1 MKTIKLLV
9 ELTYNSD
16 TMHGDDPDGIVW
28 FNDEILGN
36 DVGAINQHLVANL
49 KQPESVM
56 KTYAELEREA
66 YMAGNTT
73 LAKLYALLDDAEQ
86 ELLSREYGGT

>member
-1 MKTIKLLV
+1 MK
-9 ELTYNSD
+9 
-16 TMHGDDPDGIVW
+16 
-28 FNDEILGN
+28 
-36 DVGAINQHLVANL
+36 
-49 KQPESVM
+49 

-66 YMAGNTT
+66 YMVGNTE